1 MQPVPKTPTTALVL
15 ETNNLTG
22 GRGDPDGVEH
32 SLARLLGHLRAQT
45 RPLASLDEVVVV
57 HAGLAPAAQDRLR
70 DVGGPAPGGAR
81 GFGVL
86 AAHETWRPRPTDVRC
101 DS

>member
-15 ETNNLTG
+15 ETNNLAG

-32 SLARLLGHLRAQT
+32 SLARLLGICARRRDRWPRWMKWWSCT
-45 RPLASLDEVVVV
+45 RGSRRQRRIAC
-57 HAGLAPAAQDRLR
+57 
-70 DVGGPAPGGAR
+70 
-81 GFGVL
+81 
-86 AAHETWRPRPTDVRC
+86 ETWRVARC

>member
-15 ETNNLTG
+15 ETNNLAG

-57 HAGLAPAAQDRLR
+57 Q
-70 DVGGPAPGGAR
+70 R
-81 GFGVL
+81 GSRRQRRI
-86 AAHETWRPRPTDVRC
+86 ACETWRPPPPDVRC

>member
-15 ETNNLTG
+15 ETNNLAG

-57 HAGLAPAAQDRLR
+57 HAGLPPAAQDRLR
-70 DVGGPAPGGAR
+70 DV
-81 GFGVL
+81 
-86 AAHETWRPRPTDVRC
+86 AATAAGCRC